1 MKTENQ
7 EKIKRKDVIGKP
19 IKTYKLPLIERIAY
33 WRPVLLFFFYFVLNL
48 AISLPILIIYYNVW
62 YAWLA
67 LLPLLLTLTLAIVH
81 LFRFLHFRNKVETIV
96 DADTTNE
103 HHYDNYSGAPGT
115 GKSYSGCFISYER
128 AKRNW
133 EDLQFEYWLICSKRR
148 KKGYMPSEDDKE
160 IIQAY
165 EFYSQSDGI
174 PCLASNIPIYSK
186 EYHRFSYDL
195 GVEGLKQE
203 VNIPFKTAWFL
214 DEIGTVCSTELQ
226 YARRDNTNGATD
238 IDDTFRFC
246 RVFREINL
254 VGAEQDYNN
263 IYIGGRRVASENRV
277 YYKKEWL
284 LKPRF
289 WWWLYRKL
297 KKYFVNR
304 MWYHQAFMFAGFM
317 ERLKTFIFACGFFKF
332 HYSIRG
338 NTQTQA
344 RVGQSEVNSSETR
357 ATDVLKEHDVLYIPR
372 ASTFKYRSRVLRE
385 AYKAK
390 DLPITLKAFTSLSLL
405 RERAQSM
412 LKSKNL
418 VPRKT

>member
-1 MKTENQ
+1 ME
-7 EKIKRKDVIGKP
+7 EKQKKLSKKEIIGEP
-19 IKTYKLPLIERIAY
+19 IKMHKLPLIERLAY
-33 WRPVLLFFFYFVLNL
+33 WRPVLIFFAIFLLNL
-48 AISLPILIIYYNVW
+48 IVCLPVLIVYYKLWYVW
-62 YAWLA
+62 LLLA
-67 LLPLLLTLTLAIVH
+67 PLLITLIVAIVN
-81 LFRFLHFRNKVETIV
+81 LFRFNHFRAKVASII

-133 EDLQFEYWLICSKRR
+133 EDLQFEYWLICKKRR
-148 KKGYMPSEDDKE
+148 EKNFKPTEDEKE
-160 IIQAY
+160 IIEAY
-165 EFYSQSDGI
+165 EFYSQNNGI

-186 EYHRFSYDL
+186 EYDRFSYGL
-195 GVEGLKQE
+195 GAEGLRQE
-203 VNIPFKTAWFL
+203 TNIPYKTAWFL

-238 IDDTFRFC
+238 MDDMFRFC

-254 VGAEQDYNN
+254 IGAEQDYNN

-277 YYKKEWL
+277 YYRKEWK

-289 WWWLYRKL
+289 LFWFYQKL
-297 KKYFVNR
+297 KRYFTNR
-304 MWYHQAFMFAGFM
+304 MYYHQAVLFSGFM
-317 ERLKTFIFACGFFKF
+317 QKLRTYVFACGFFKF
-332 HYSIRG
+332 HYSVRG

-344 RVGQSEVNSSETR
+344 RVAQSETNSSEYR
-357 ATDVLKEHDVLYIPR
+357 APDVLKEHDILYIPR
-372 ASTFKYRSRVLRE
+372 ASTFRYRSRVLRE

-390 DLPITLKAFTSLSLL
+390 DKPITIVPYTSLFLTV
-405 RERAQSM
+405 EKAQAM